1 MNNLLFQCLCKV
13 LFRNLNITLTSTVLS
28 SHSRVSNKKNDPF
41 LYAELI
47 LILNSFYFYFQHGR
61 LKVRT
66 SEEEAARKKKEQELK
81 VIAYRKG
88 MFKIKEKRLLDEYD
102 DELMQITASILSKN
116 PDLFTLWN
124 IRRECI
130 LLMNEKQPSA
140 ELFDKDLNFTE
151 NCLLVN
157 PKSYCA
163 WHHRCWILE
172 HSPEPKWQREVDMCT
187 KYLKMDERN
196 CKLNGSK

>member
-1 MNNLLFQCLCKV
+1 
-13 LFRNLNITLTSTVLS
+13 
-28 SHSRVSNKKNDPF
+28 
-41 LYAELI
+41 
-47 LILNSFYFYFQHGR
+47 
-61 LKVRT
+61 
-66 SEEEAARKKKEQELK
+66 
-81 VIAYRKG
+81 

-102 DELMQITASILSKN
+102 EELMQIIGLILSKN
-116 PDLFTLWN
+116 PDIFTLWN

-140 ELFDKDLNFTE
+140 VLFDKDLDFTE
-151 NCLLVN
+151 TCLLVN

-172 HSPEPKWQREVDMCT
+172 HSPEPNWQREVDTCT

-196 CKLNGSK
+196 CKFLNK